1 MESTGALVADCGGAD
16 HRDSH
21 TFGSGGRR
29 SSFPPFLPSPTAF
42 ARDTLLSN
50 AQQFD
55 GLSASDSEGW
65 QVSVS
70 NCEYSLMQPSQT
82 PSTNSPLKTWLIE
95 NEPYLRGL
103 EVLAVVLIGGYISYL
118 QLGISQKQAQVA
130 EQSLKVSEA
139 ELKLI
144 ELQTDLQRM
153 DHQPYFSFDH
163 TGISGVCWPSHL
175 YVRNK
180 ADGEVRALD
189 ATAKL
194 FLVVESPKGTRRLLL
209 DNFYSRPI
217 AFPSAG
223 MVTFSHST
231 DLIYPTFMGC
241 QIEKYDED
249 YVIRHARIPER
260 YPMPFTIY
268 TFVELRY
275 VAEDSRKVTQRFVMN
290 FPDEVPTPVAEAP
303 KYDAT
308 FDLLKYR
315 TRENW
320 FRYDEMFEDFRALLK
335 EQSGGRLDLP
345 QPAKFRSAIEDRL
358 PPAPKA
364 D

>member
-1 MESTGALVADCGGAD
+1 
-16 HRDSH
+16 
-21 TFGSGGRR
+21 
-29 SSFPPFLPSPTAF
+29 
-42 ARDTLLSN
+42 
-50 AQQFD
+50 
-55 GLSASDSEGW
+55 
-65 QVSVS
+65 
-70 NCEYSLMQPSQT
+70 MQPSQT

-118 QLGISQKQAQVA
+118 QLGIAQKQAQVA

-139 ELKLI
+139 ELELI
-144 ELQTDLQRM
+144 ELQTDLQRL

-163 TGISGVCWPSHL
+163 SGISRVSWPSHL

-194 FLVVESPKGTRRLLL
+194 FLVVESPEGTRRLLL
-209 DNFYSRPI
+209 DNFYSRPV
-217 AFPSAG
+217 AFPKAG
-223 MVTFSHST
+223 MVTFSHSP
-231 DLIYPTFMGC
+231 DLIYPKFMGC
-241 QIEKYDED
+241 QFEKYDD
-249 YVIRHARIPER
+249 DHVRLHSRVPER

-268 TFVELRY
+268 NFVELRY
-275 VAEDSRKVTQRFVMN
+275 VAEDSKKVTQRFVMN
-290 FPDEVPTPVAEAP
+290 FPDEVPTPVSDAP

-308 FDLLKYR
+308 FDILKYR
-315 TRENW
+315 TREKG
-320 FRYDEMFEDFRALLK
+320 FRYDEMFEDFRAFLK

-345 QPAKFRSAIEDRL
+345 QAPKFRSAIEDIL
-358 PPAPKA
+358 PPDPKA